1 MWAALVLGLLAAS
14 PAKVVVL
21 GGTGRIGTACA
32 AHLLRAADV
41 PLALTLA
48 GRDAS
53 RGEAAVAEVT
63 RETPG
68 TRGTVAWSSCDLGD
82 ERALAELIDGAAA
95 LVHTA
100 GPFDADP
107 AVLRAAIRA
116 RVPAYVDV
124 ADPLGYIDTA
134 RRELS
139 EPARAAGTHAVI
151 AAGAFPGLSNLLAM
165 ETASRLGEPVKDLDF
180 SYFTAGLGGAG
191 EVNLRITNKGF
202 GDEVGTWRAGRPAPS
217 LIGGTRLRTVDY
229 FLSTDDPS
237 ASRVGSQPVWAWP
250 FPEVSTV
257 AAELGISGDSSTGMG
272 TAPQLWNVIIEA
284 LVSAVPRR
292 WWSDYPRW
300 SNGLATF
307 SRPLV
312 AITDPFVGE
321 THAMRVDVR
330 GESGRAASA
339 VHAHESFRR
348 VVGGCAA
355 EFVLGMMRQAAD
367 GVSAGGVCTPEQ
379 LPTGARAELLRRMLA
394 LDGTL
399 NWGVTTTDRQ

>member
-1 MWAALVLGLLAAS
+1 
-14 PAKVVVL
+14 
-21 GGTGRIGTACA
+21 
-32 AHLLRAADV
+32 
-41 PLALTLA
+41 
-48 GRDAS
+48 
-53 RGEAAVAEVT
+53 
-63 RETPG
+63 
-68 TRGTVAWSSCDLGD
+68 
-82 ERALAELIDGAAA
+82 
-95 LVHTA
+95 
-100 GPFDADP
+100 
-107 AVLRAAIRA
+107 
-116 RVPAYVDV
+116 
-124 ADPLGYIDTA
+124 
-134 RRELS
+134 
-139 EPARAAGTHAVI
+139 
-151 AAGAFPGLSNLLAM
+151 
-165 ETASRLGEPVKDLDF
+165 
-180 SYFTAGLGGAG
+180 
-191 EVNLRITNKGF
+191 
-202 GDEVGTWRAGRPAPS
+202 
-217 LIGGTRLRTVDY
+217 
-229 FLSTDDPS
+229 
-237 ASRVGSQPVWAWP
+237 
-250 FPEVSTV
+250 
-257 AAELGISGDSSTGMG
+257 MG

-355 EFVLGMMRQAAD
+355 EFTLGMMRQAAG